1 MESRPNVYT
10 NKKSRQVGP
19 EEEHVCVDL
28 KAIHS
33 VFNLVQK
40 PCLSAFIKLYPFL
53 SKHGQRKKIRK
64 KECALSLP
72 QLIISRVL
80 NVFCE
85 NHLFMYVRL
94 IIETVRSFFSNFQFW
109 KLKWSSQK
117 YNQGRNRRM
126 SVTSVHLVKTLWQ
139 AIYSQTDG
147 SRYFHIGSFHPSHT
161 KTHKYS

>member
-1 MESRPNVYT
+1 M
-10 NKKSRQVGP
+10 
-19 EEEHVCVDL
+19 
-28 KAIHS
+28 
-33 VFNLVQK
+33 QK
-40 PCLSAFIKLYPFL
+40 CSLSAFIKLYPFL
-53 SKHGQRKKIRK
+53 SKHSQRKKIRK
-64 KECALSLP
+64 KEHALSLP
-72 QLIISRVL
+72 QLIMSRVL

-94 IIETVRSFFSNFQFW
+94 IMETVRSFFSNFQVLW

-139 AIYSQTDG
+139 AIYSKTDG
-147 SRYFHIGSFHPSHT
+147 SRYFHIASFHPSHT